1 MADPCDTPPSLTIK
15 HLYAALL
22 KIIQSD
28 LTSKDDQERMK
39 ETLKRVE
46 KSGSGSENVLA
57 ATVEWLN
64 EMDAKHPVSED
75 DEIVVACKLIDW
87 AVGTTVCREE
97 IDANVEKLKTL
108 KSDNLAAV
116 KTMKAGISFQSRD

>member
-1 MADPCDTPPSLTIK
+1 MADPCDTPPSLTIR

-28 LTSKDDQERMK
+28 LTEKDDQERMK
-39 ETLKRVE
+39 QTLKRVE
-46 KSGSGSENVLA
+46 KSGAGSENVLG

-64 EMDAKHPVSED
+64 EMDPKHPISGD

-87 AVGTTVCREE
+87 AVATTVCREE
-97 IDANVEKLKTL
+97 MDANVEKLRTL
-108 KSDNLAAV
+108 KSENLAAV
-116 KTMKAGISFQSRD
+116 KTLKAGMALYFLN